1 MRLATRMQ
9 EVAPSAIL
17 ALTADCRRR
26 QAAGRDVVDLGLG
39 EPDRATPPHVLD
51 AAARAARD
59 GHTRYTPPAGVAPLR
74 SAIVRHLSR
83 EGLAYAPREVM
94 VTCGAMGALACAF
107 HALVGAGD
115 EVLLPAPYYPP
126 YLPQIG
132 LVGGRAV
139 VVPTEESDG
148 FRLRPEALRAALTPR
163 SRLLVLNSP
172 SNPAGTTYGRGE
184 LAALAEVAA
193 EGGLLVVADE
203 VYRDLTEETAFTSL
217 ASLSGE
223 IRARM
228 LLVRSVSKSY
238 AMTGWRIGYAAGPEA
253 LVDAMVRVQEA
264 LLVMPSSVS
273 QQAALA
279 ALTGPQDGLLEL
291 AASLRARARY
301 ARSRLAAMPGIRCAP
316 ADGTF
321 FAFPALGSP
330 GDDVADLCAWL
341 LDRHGV
347 SVVPGSAFGVP
358 WCARLSCAAPEDR
371 LREGLDRLER
381 GLAEARERDGRAL

>member
-1 MRLATRMQ
+1 ME

-26 QAAGRDVVDLGLG
+26 QAAGRDIVDLGLG
-39 EPDRATPPHVLD
+39 EPDCGTPAHVLE
-51 AAARAARD
+51 AAARAARE

-74 SAIVRHLSR
+74 SAVVRRLER
-83 EGLAYAPREVM
+83 EGLRYSPREVM

-115 EVLLPAPYYPP
+115 EVLLPAPYYPA
-126 YLPQIG
+126 YVPQIG

-139 VVPTEESDG
+139 VVPTEEADG

-163 SRLLVLNSP
+163 SRLLVLNTP
-172 SNPAGTTYGRGE
+172 SNPAGTTYRRDE

-193 EGGLLVVADE
+193 DAGLSVIADE
-203 VYRDLTEETAFTSL
+203 VYRDLTDDGSFTSL
-217 ASLSGE
+217 ASLPAE
-223 IRARM
+223 VRARL

-253 LVDAMVRVQEA
+253 LVKAMIQVQEA

-279 ALTGPQDGLLEL
+279 ALTGPQDGLAAL
-291 AASLRARARY
+291 AESLCTRARY
-301 ARSRLAAMPGIRCAP
+301 ARARLAAMPGVRCAP

-321 FAFPALGSP
+321 FAFPALGAP
-330 GDDVADLCAWL
+330 GDDVTDLCAWL

-347 SVVPGSAFGVP
+347 SVVPGSAFGVS

-371 LREGLDRLER
+371 LRAGLDRLER